1 MFKQMERNRGFGV
14 TLEQVHEWTED
25 CETVIGAAMK
35 SFMRKERRRFGG
47 GEYRERSALVAE

>member
-1 MFKQMERNRGFGV
+1 MFKTMNETGVCV

-35 SFMRKERRRFGG
+35 SFAGKERRRFGG
-47 GEYRERSALVAE
+47 GKYRDDLVAE